1 MIHEIPDGS
10 ALRYFSKIFF
20 NITRPRAEKFTEV
33 KCGIFRNITIRGGD
47 LFGQVKGENVHLG
60 QFFIRILLARMLIIP
75 FGFRLLLV
83 NVSPRVFVFLILA
96 HNVIRRTRKRQ
107 HFRLR
112 FSNCFD
118 NSVAKISRS
127 SFVGFVDNQQIPI
140 HIEYAI
146 ILIVFASNTLRTA

>member
-10 ALRYFSKIFF
+10 ALGYFSKIFF
-20 NITRPRAEKFTEV
+20 NIARPRAEKFTEV
-33 KCGIFRNITIRGGD
+33 KCGIFRNITIRGRD
-47 LFGQVKGENVHLG
+47 LFGQVKSENIHLR
-60 QFFIRILLARMLIIP
+60 QFLIRILLARMLFIP
-75 FGFRLLLV
+75 FDFRLLLV
-83 NVSPRVFVFLILA
+83 NISPRIFIFLILA

-112 FSNCFD
+112 FSNCFN
-118 NSVAKISRS
+118 NSVTKIGRS

-146 ILIVFASNTLRTA
+146 ILVVFAANTL